1 MKSLEAVAEFLTT
14 RGWVLVD
21 DPEEQIVSLGSR
33 WNNDNYVITAHELYG
48 ETRYFLRLGRC
59 GGLGR
64 MARFDYEFGVLQS
77 VGRSGVTPRPFY
89 CDAAAVVG
97 GEPVGALLMEYLPG
111 RDFEGAG
118 DWELVAQALAV
129 VHAQPL
135 DSRLLVRNDPV
146 MDTYRLCAGPDA
158 QDTTCGA
165 TGAGRAGMDRHG
177 EEWRAELRSL
187 VHEAGALL
195 RDEARVVVHGSVQL
209 TDFVV
214 DEDWGRAWLVDWESG
229 GVSSRY
235 ADLGL
240 FIARAAAVGEA
251 GFCRTEGEQ
260 QAFLAAYAQAAGLTV
275 STDVM
280 LARAS
285 LFARVCRLQGLVAG
299 RTEHVAGKGAAS
311 D

>member
-1 MKSLEAVAEFLTT
+1 MITLEAVAEFLTT
-14 RGWVLVD
+14 RGWVLID
-21 DPEEQIVSLGSR
+21 DPEEQIVSLGSC

-59 GGLGR
+59 GGLGL
-64 MARFDYEFGVLQS
+64 MARFEYEFGVLQA

-89 CDAAAVVG
+89 CDATAVVG

-111 RDFEGAG
+111 RGFECAG
-118 DWELVAQALAV
+118 DWELAAQALAV
-129 VHAQPL
+129 VHAQPV

-158 QDTTCGA
+158 PNAASCA
-165 TGAGRAGMDRHG
+165 TGADVAVDHG
-177 EEWRAELRSL
+177 DGVCSELRSL

-195 RDEARVVVHGSVQL
+195 RDEAWVVVHGSVRL

-214 DEDWGRAWLVDWESG
+214 DEDWGRAWLVDWENG

-240 FIARAAAVGEA
+240 FIARAAAAGEA

-260 QAFLAAYAQAAGLTV
+260 RAFLAAYAQAAGLTV

-285 LFARVCRLQGLVAG
+285 LFAHVCQMRRPLDPEDAD
-299 RTEHVAGKGAAS
+299 AATN
-311 D
+311 